1 MKRRSKP
8 RQSQPPTSSFLRTKC
23 APQIRFVCFRPDF
36 LLLRKKSWKFDRN
49 SGSHYKQPW
58 LPKMSNNNNQYE
70 VNGESAARIPP
81 SSAPAF
87 ERHFSV
93 RELAALWGLSERT
106 IRRMFASEP
115 GVVALTRNET
125 RSKRAYKTMRIPE
138 SVAQR
143 VYRRLRRAS

>member
-1 MKRRSKP
+1 
-8 RQSQPPTSSFLRTKC
+8 
-23 APQIRFVCFRPDF
+23 
-36 LLLRKKSWKFDRN
+36 
-49 SGSHYKQPW
+49 
-58 LPKMSNNNNQYE
+58 MSDSNNQYE
-70 VNGESAARIPP
+70 LHEESALRIPP

-93 RELAALWGLSERT
+93 RELAVLWGLSERT

-115 GVVALTRNET
+115 GVVALARNER

-143 VYRRLRRAS
+143 VYRRLKKAS